1 MWRSELGD
9 LAFNDSDVKQSNQWW
24 NKQFGIE

>member
-9 LAFNDSDVKQSNQWW
+9 LAFNDSDVKQPNQWW